1 MRRFPRSLRFYIAAS
16 TIYAAVIFVAVHAVY
31 GVELG
36 RAGLRIPDPEALIGS
51 IDLVSFMVWLGISLI
66 AGTILHRLAT
76 ALEGAKDESAVRDAE
91 IGSIFALSQALS
103 GSLDLDEISREYLR
117 SARRGLDA
125 SVTLGLLVHDDV
137 AEAFRLVAE
146 EGPREGALLAKVYSA
161 SELPAAIRTRVLD
174 HRQSLVLPDT
184 TGGGEQWRTLARD
197 LPNAQWIHS
206 FAALPL
212 VSQDRLVGAVV
223 GGGEKAGALTADRL
237 QLVLVLGQFVAGAI
251 RTSLSL
257 AEAQSRADREE
268 LVSRIAR
275 RARASLDPDE
285 VLRGTVEELGHA
297 LRVDRVVAMTGSTPD
312 TLIVS
317 YEWAAPGIVP
327 HKPGMRALP
336 VARLA
341 AETGRTAVIRD
352 VVADARVAQAAGDL
366 KTGVRSVVATPIL
379 VAGQLAGTLSL
390 AQVKAPRDWTTD
402 EVRLVEAVARELRVA
417 IETARLF
424 QARQGENERLI
435 ALQRAAATLA
445 ARTDPKE
452 VFDMILRSAV
462 QLLGEGSASLY
473 TWDEEAGVL
482 RLAESF
488 DVGGRVSDDAVLR
501 PGEGVI
507 GRVFES
513 REPLIVEDYQTWEG
527 RTAVGEETGLRACL
541 AVPLVRSGRALG
553 ALGIRSY
560 DPAVRY
566 TEDDARMLAL
576 FADQVAAA
584 LTTVA
589 AFGRQRQAV
598 EQLERL
604 NRAKSEFVSIVS
616 HEFRTPLTGIQ
627 GFSEMMRDEDLT
639 LEEMREYA
647 GDINKDSQRLNRM
660 INEMLD
666 LDRMES
672 GRMTIHPERID
683 FNAVVDDV
691 ADRVRPNAPNHT
703 LTLDLQPDLPHL
715 HADRDR
721 MTQVTSNLL
730 NNAVKYSPT
739 GGRITMTTRAD
750 GEQLRFDVRDEGLG
764 IPRDALETIFERY
777 SRVDSQATKDI
788 QGTGLG
794 LPIVRQ
800 IVQLHGGKVWAESE
814 LGRGSVFHVV
824 LPLAGAGAQ
833 VEA

>member
-1 MRRFPRSLRFYIAAS
+1 MRRFPRTLAFYIAAS
-16 TIYAAVIFVAVHAVY
+16 TIYAAVIFLVVHALY
-31 GVELG
+31 GLELG
-36 RAGLRIPDPEALIGS
+36 RAGVRIPDAGALIGS
-51 IDLVSFMVWLGISLI
+51 IEITSFILWLGISLI
-66 AGTILHRLAT
+66 AGTLLHRLAT
-76 ALEGAKDESAVRDAE
+76 ALEGAHAESAIRESE
-91 IGSIFALSQALS
+91 IGSIFALSQTLS
-103 GSLDLDEISREYLR
+103 GSLDLDEITREYLR
-117 SARRGLDA
+117 SARRGLDEG
-125 SVTLGLLVHDDV
+125 VTLGLLVHDDV

-146 EGPREGALLAKVYSA
+146 EGPHPGALLEKVYSVSA
-161 SELPAAIRTRVLD
+161 LPAAIRTRVFD

-184 TGGGEQWRTLARD
+184 TGGGEQWRLLARD
-197 LPNAQWIHS
+197 LPNADWIHS

-223 GGGEKAGALTADRL
+223 AGGEKPGSITADRL

-257 AEAQSRADREE
+257 TEAESRADHEE

-285 VLRGTVEELGHA
+285 VLRGTVEELGRA
-297 LRVDRVVAMTGSTPD
+297 LRVDRVIATTGSTPEGLRV
-312 TLIVS
+312 T
-317 YEWAAPGIVP
+317 YEWDAPGIVP
-327 HKPGMRALP
+327 VGKGERALP

-341 AETGRTAVIRD
+341 AETGRTAVVRD
-352 VVADARVAQAAGDL
+352 VLADARVKEAPLAAD
-366 KTGVRSVVATPIL
+366 VRSVIATPIL
-379 VAGQLAGTLSL
+379 VAGELAGTLSL
-390 AQVKAPRDWTTD
+390 NQTNAPRDWTTD

-424 QARQGENERLI
+424 QARKGENERLI
-435 ALQRAAATLA
+435 ALQRAAAALA
-445 ARTDPKE
+445 ARTDPHE

-462 QLLGEGSASLY
+462 ELFGRGSASLY

-482 RLAESF
+482 RLAENF
-488 DVGGRVSDDAVLR
+488 DAEERKPDDSVLR
-501 PGEGVI
+501 PGEGVV
-507 GRVFES
+507 GRVFLT
-513 REPLIVEDYQTWEG
+513 REPLIIKDYQFWEG
-527 RTAVGEETGLRACL
+527 RTTVGQESGLRACL

-553 ALGIRSY
+553 ALGMRSY
-560 DPAVRY
+560 DATATY
-566 TEDDARMLAL
+566 SEDDAQMLSL

-584 LTTVA
+584 LTTVE

-604 NRAKSEFVSIVS
+604 NRAKNEFVSIVS

-627 GFSEMMRDEDLT
+627 GFSEMMRDEQLT
-639 LEEMREYA
+639 MEEMREYA
-647 GDINKDSQRLNRM
+647 GDINKDVQRLNRM

-672 GRMTIHPERID
+672 GRMTVHPERME
-683 FNAVVDDV
+683 FNPVIKDV

-703 LTLDLQPDLPHL
+703 LTLDLQRDLPQI

-721 MTQVTSNLL
+721 MTQVASNLL

-739 GGRITMTTRAD
+739 GGRITLTTRAD
-750 GEQLRFDVRDEGLG
+750 GDQLLFDVRDEGLG
-764 IPRDALETIFERY
+764 IPAEALETIFERY

-800 IVQLHGGKVWAESE
+800 IVQLHGGKVWVESN
-814 LGRGSVFHVV
+814 LGRGSVFHVS
-824 LPLAGAGAQ
+824 LPLAGPA
-833 VEA
+833 

>member
-1 MRRFPRSLRFYIAAS
+1 MRRFPRSLVLYVAAS
-16 TIYAAVIFVAVHAVY
+16 TIYAAIIFLAVHAVY

-36 RAGLRIPDPEALIGS
+36 RAGLRLPDPEAFISS
-51 IDLVSFMVWLGISLI
+51 IDSVSFMVWLGISLI
-66 AGTILHRLAT
+66 AGVVLYRLAM
-76 ALEGAKDESAVRDAE
+76 ALEVSRGDSAVRDAE

-103 GSLDLDEISREYLR
+103 GSLDLAEIAREYLR

-125 SVTLGLLVHDDV
+125 SATLGVLVHDDI

-146 EGPREGALLAKVYSA
+146 EGPHAGALLGTVYSV
-161 SELPAAIRTRVLD
+161 SGLPTAIRTRVFD

-184 TGGGEQWRTLARD
+184 TGGGEQWRLLARD
-197 LPNAQWIHS
+197 LPDAQWIHS

-223 GGGEKAGALTADRL
+223 AGAENAGALTADRL

-251 RTSLSL
+251 RTSMSL

-285 VLRGTVEELGHA
+285 VLRGTVEELGRA
-297 LRVDRVVAMTGSTPD
+297 LRVDRVVATTGSTPAGLRV
-312 TLIVS
+312 T
-317 YEWAAPGIVP
+317 YEWDAPGVVP
-327 HKPGMRALP
+327 YGRAEAALP

-341 AETGRTAVIRD
+341 AETGRTAVVRD
-352 VVADARVAQAAGDL
+352 IHADARLAVADQPQG
-366 KTGVRSVVATPIL
+366 GVRSVIATPIL
-379 VAGQLAGTLSL
+379 VAGELAGTLSL
-390 AQVKAPRDWTTD
+390 NQTNAPRDWTTD

-424 QARQGENERLI
+424 QARKGENERLI
-435 ALQRAAATLA
+435 ALHRAAATLA
-445 ARTDPKE
+445 ARTDPHE

-462 QLLGEGSASLY
+462 QLLGSGSASLY
-473 TWDEEAGVL
+473 TWDDESGVL

-488 DVGGRVSDDAVLR
+488 DVEGRTPDDPVMR
-501 PGEGVI
+501 PGEGVV
-507 GRVFES
+507 GRVFVS
-513 REPLIVEDYQTWEG
+513 REPLIVKDYQTWEG
-527 RTAVGEETGLRACL
+527 RTQVGQETGLHACL

-560 DPAVRY
+560 EASVAY

-584 LTTVA
+584 LTTVE

-598 EQLERL
+598 EQSERL

-627 GFSEMMRDEDLT
+627 GFSEMMRDEELT
-639 LEEMREYA
+639 LDEMREYA
-647 GDINKDSQRLNRM
+647 GDINKDAQRLNRM

-666 LDRMES
+666 LDRMEA
-672 GRMTIHPERID
+672 GRMAIHPERMD
-683 FNAVVDDV
+683 LNAVIGDV

-703 LTLDLQPDLPHL
+703 LTLDLQSDLPSL
-715 HADRDR
+715 QGDRDR
-721 MTQVTSNLL
+721 MTQVASNLL

-739 GGRITMTTRAD
+739 GGRIIVTTRAE
-750 GEQLRFDVRDEGLG
+750 GNEVRFDVRDEGLG
-764 IPRDALETIFERY
+764 IPPDALETIFERF

-800 IVQLHGGKVWAESE
+800 IVQLHGGKVWADSE

>member
-1 MRRFPRSLRFYIAAS
+1 MRRFPRSLRVYIAAS
-16 TIYAAVIFVAVHAVY
+16 TIYAAVIFLAVHALY

-51 IDLVSFMVWLGISLI
+51 IDSVSFIVWLGISVI
-66 AGTILHRLAT
+66 AGTVLYRLST
-76 ALEGAKDESAVRDAE
+76 ALEGARGDSATRDSE

-103 GSLDLDEISREYLR
+103 GSLDLGEICGEYLR

-146 EGPREGALLAKVYSA
+146 EGPRAGALLDKLYSA
-161 SELPAAIRTRVLD
+161 SALPAAMRTRVFD

-184 TGGGEQWRTLARD
+184 TSGGEQWRLLARD
-197 LPNAQWIHS
+197 LPDAQWIHS
-206 FAALPL
+206 FAAMPL
-212 VSQDRLVGAVV
+212 ISQERLVGAVV
-223 GGGEKAGALTADRL
+223 AGAEKAGALTADRL

-251 RTSLSL
+251 RTSVSL
-257 AEAQSRADREE
+257 TEAQSRADREE

-285 VLRGTVEELGHA
+285 VLRGTVEELGRA
-297 LRVDRVVAMTGSTPD
+297 LHVDRVIAATGSTPD
-312 TLIVS
+312 ALSVT
-317 YEWAAPGIVP
+317 YEWDAPGVEP
-327 HKPGMRALP
+327 TGVGQRAMP
-336 VARLA
+336 VAQLA
-341 AETGRTAVIRD
+341 AETGRTAVVRD
-352 VVADARVAQAAGDL
+352 VLADARVATGNERPA
-366 KTGVRSVVATPIL
+366 GVRSVIATPIQ
-379 VAGQLAGTLSL
+379 VAGELAGVLSL
-390 AQVKAPRDWTTD
+390 NQANTPRDWTTD

-417 IETARLF
+417 IESARLF
-424 QARQGENERLI
+424 QARQGENERLL
-435 ALQRAAATLA
+435 ALQRAGATLA

-462 QLLGEGSASLY
+462 QLFGQGSASLY

-482 RLAESF
+482 RLAENF
-488 DVGGRVSDDAVLR
+488 DAAGRMPDDAVLR
-501 PGEGVI
+501 PGEGVV
-507 GRVFES
+507 GRVFAS
-513 REPLIVEDYQTWEG
+513 HEPLVVRDYQTWEG
-527 RTAVGEETGLRACL
+527 RTAVGQETGLRACL
-541 AVPLVRSGRALG
+541 AVPLLRSGRVLG

-560 DPAVRY
+560 EPTVVY
-566 TEDDARMLAL
+566 TEDDGRMLAL
-576 FADQVAAA
+576 FADQAAAA
-584 LTTVA
+584 LTTVE

-627 GFSEMMRDEDLT
+627 GFSEMMRDEALT
-639 LEEMREYA
+639 LDEMREYA
-647 GDINKDSQRLNRM
+647 GDINKDAQRLNRM
-660 INEMLD
+660 IDEMLD

-672 GRMTIHPERID
+672 GRMTIHRERMD
-683 FNAVVDDV
+683 LNSVVQEAV
-691 ADRVRPNAPNHT
+691 DRVRPNAPNHT
-703 LTLDLQPDLPHL
+703 LTLDLQSDLPQIQ
-715 HADRDR
+715 ADPDR
-721 MTQVTSNLL
+721 ITQVASNLL

-739 GGRITMTTRAD
+739 GGRITVTTHAEGD
-750 GEQLRFDVRDEGLG
+750 GLRLDVRDEGLG
-764 IPRDALETIFERY
+764 IPSEALETIFERF

-788 QGTGLG
+788 PGTGLG

-800 IVQLHGGKVWAESE
+800 IVDLHGGKVWAESE

-824 LPLAGAGAQ
+824 LPLAGTGAR

>member
-1 MRRFPRSLRFYIAAS
+1 MRRFPRSLVLYIAAS
-16 TIYAAVIFVAVHAVY
+16 TIYAAVIFLAVHAVY
-31 GVELG
+31 GIELG
-36 RAGLRIPDPEALIGS
+36 RAGLRLPDPEALIGS
-51 IDLVSFMVWLGISLI
+51 IDSVSFIVWLGISLI
-66 AGTILHRLAT
+66 AGTVLYRLAT
-76 ALEGAKDESAVRDAE
+76 ALEASRGDSATRDAE

-103 GSLDLDEISREYLR
+103 GSLDLAEITREYLR
-117 SARRGLDA
+117 SARRGLDP
-125 SVTLGLLVHDDV
+125 SVTLGVLVHDDV

-146 EGPREGALLAKVYSA
+146 EGPHTGALLGPVYSV
-161 SELPAAIRTRVLD
+161 SGLPAALRTRVFD

-184 TGGGEQWRTLARD
+184 TGGGEQWRLLARD

-223 GGGEKAGALTADRL
+223 GGAENAGALTADRL
-237 QLVLVLGQFVAGAI
+237 QLLLVLGQFVAGAI
-251 RTSLSL
+251 RTSMSLS
-257 AEAQSRADREE
+257 EAQARADREE

-285 VLRGTVEELGHA
+285 VLRGTVEELGKA
-297 LRVDRVVAMTGSTPD
+297 LHVDRVVATTGSTPD
-312 TLIVS
+312 ALRVS
-317 YEWAAPGIVP
+317 YEWSAAGVVP
-327 HKPGMRALP
+327 HGPGQRALP

-341 AETGRTAVIRD
+341 AETGRTAVVRD
-352 VVADARVAQAAGDL
+352 VLGDARVAQAAGDL
-366 KTGVRSVVATPIL
+366 QTGVRAVMATPIL

-390 AQVKAPRDWTTD
+390 AQTNAARDWTTD

-435 ALQRAAATLA
+435 ALQRAATTLA

-462 QLLGEGSASLY
+462 GLLGSGSASLY
-473 TWDEEAGVL
+473 TWDGEAGVL
-482 RLAESF
+482 RLAENF
-488 DVGGRVSDDAVLR
+488 DAAGRMPDDAVLR

-507 GRVFES
+507 GRAFVT
-513 REPLIVEDYQTWEG
+513 REPLIVEDYQKWEG
-527 RTAVGEETGLRACL
+527 RTKVGQETGLRACL

-560 DPAVRY
+560 EASVAY
-566 TEDDARMLAL
+566 SEDDARMLAL

-584 LTTVA
+584 LTTLE

-627 GFSEMMRDEDLT
+627 GFSEMMRDENLT
-639 LEEMREYA
+639 LDEMREYA
-647 GDINKDSQRLNRM
+647 GDINKDAQRLNRM

-666 LDRMES
+666 LDRMEA
-672 GRMTIHPERID
+672 GRMTIHPEGID
-683 FNAVVDDV
+683 FNALVGDV

-703 LTLDLQPDLPHL
+703 ITLDLQSDLPQVQ
-715 HADRDR
+715 ADRDR
-721 MTQVTSNLL
+721 MTQVASNLL

-739 GGRITMTTRAD
+739 GGRITVTTRAD
-750 GEQLRFDVRDEGLG
+750 RDQLRLDVRDEGLG
-764 IPRDALETIFERY
+764 IPPDALETIFERF

>member
-1 MRRFPRSLRFYIAAS
+1 MRRFPRSLSFYIAAS
-16 TIYAAVIFVAVHAVY
+16 TIYAAMIFVAVHAVY

-36 RAGLRIPDPEALIGS
+36 RAGLRIPDPGALIGS
-51 IDLVSFMVWLGISLI
+51 IDTVSFALWLGISLI

-76 ALEGAKDESAVRDAE
+76 ALEGARGENATRDAE
-91 IGSIFALSQALS
+91 IGSIFALSQVLS
-103 GSLDLDEISREYLR
+103 GSLDLGDIAREYLK
-117 SARRGLDA
+117 SARRGLDP
-125 SVTLGLLVHDDV
+125 SVTLGLLVHDDI

-146 EGPREGALLAKVYSA
+146 EGPHSGALLDKVYSA
-161 SELPAAIRTRVLD
+161 SDLPAAIRTRVFD

-184 TGGGEQWRTLARD
+184 TGGGEQWRLLARD
-197 LPNAQWIHS
+197 LPGAHWIHS

-212 VSQDRLVGAVV
+212 ISQDRLVGAVV
-223 GGGEKAGALTADRL
+223 AGAEQPGTLTADRL

-251 RTSLSL
+251 RTSVSL

-285 VLRGTVEELGHA
+285 VLRGTVEELGRA
-297 LRVDRVVAMTGSTPD
+297 LRVDRVVAATGSTPD
-312 TLIVS
+312 NLRVT
-317 YEWAAPGIVP
+317 YEWDAPGIAP
-327 HKPGMRALP
+327 QGQGGTGLP
-336 VARLA
+336 VSRLA
-341 AETGRTAVIRD
+341 AETGRTAVVRD
-352 VVADARVAQAAGDL
+352 VLADARLAQPADAEW
-366 KTGVRSVVATPIL
+366 GVRAIVATPIL
-379 VAGQLAGTLSL
+379 VGGELAGTLAL
-390 AQVKAPRDWTTD
+390 NQANAPRDWTTD

-445 ARTDPKE
+445 ARTDPHE

-473 TWDEEAGVL
+473 TWDEESGLL
-482 RLAESF
+482 RLAENF
-488 DVGGRVSDDAVLR
+488 DAGGRMPDDAALR
-501 PGEGVI
+501 PGQGVI

-513 REPLIVEDYQTWEG
+513 RQPLIVNDYQSWDG
-527 RTAVGEETGLRACL
+527 RTAIGQSTGLHACL
-541 AVPLVRSGRALG
+541 AVPLLRSGRMLG

-560 DPAVRY
+560 EPTVAY
-566 TEDDARMLAL
+566 TEDDARMLGL
-576 FADQVAAA
+576 FGDQVAAA
-584 LTTVA
+584 LTTVE
-589 AFGRQRQAV
+589 AFGRQRHAV

-627 GFSEMMRDEDLT
+627 GFSEMMRDEELT
-639 LEEMREYA
+639 LDEMREYA
-647 GDINKDSQRLNRM
+647 GDINKDAQRLNRM

-672 GRMTIHPERID
+672 GRMTLHPERLDLNSIVSD
-683 FNAVVDDV
+683 T

-703 LTLDLQPDLPHL
+703 LTLELQPDLPQIPV
-715 HADRDR
+715 DRDR
-721 MTQVTSNLL
+721 MTQVASNLL

-739 GGRITMTTRAD
+739 GGRITLSTRAD
-750 GEQLRFDVRDEGLG
+750 GEELHFDVRDEGLG
-764 IPRDALETIFERY
+764 IPPDALETIFERY
-777 SRVDSQATKDI
+777 SRIDSQATKNI

-800 IVQLHGGKVWAESE
+800 IVQLHGGRVWAESE

-824 LPLAGAGAQ
+824 LPLAGPGAQ
-833 VEA
+833 VDA

>member
-1 MRRFPRSLRFYIAAS
+1 MRRFPRSLLFYIAAS
-16 TIYAAVIFVAVHAVY
+16 TIYAAVIFLAVHAVY

-36 RAGLRIPDPEALIGS
+36 RAGVRIPDPGALIGS
-51 IDLVSFMVWLGISLI
+51 IEITSFILWLGISVI

-76 ALEGAKDESAVRDAE
+76 ALEGAHAESAIRDAE
-91 IGSIFALSQALS
+91 IGSIFALSQTLS
-103 GSLDLDEISREYLR
+103 GSLDLGEISSEYLR

-146 EGPREGALLAKVYSA
+146 EGPRTGTLLDKVYSA
-161 SELPAAIRTRVLD
+161 SALPAAMRTRVFD
-174 HRQSLVLPDT
+174 HRQPLVLPDT
-184 TGGGEQWRTLARD
+184 TSGGEQWRLLARD
-197 LPNAQWIHS
+197 LPDARWIHS

-212 VSQDRLVGAVV
+212 VSQERLVGAVV
-223 GGGEKAGALTADRL
+223 AGGEKAGTITADRL

-257 AEAQSRADREE
+257 TEAESRADHEE

-285 VLRGTVEELGHA
+285 VMRGTVEELGRA
-297 LRVDRVVAMTGSTPD
+297 LRVDRVLATAGSTPD
-312 TLIVS
+312 ALLVT
-317 YEWAAPGIVP
+317 YEWDAPGVVP
-327 HKPGMRALP
+327 IGEGKRALP

-341 AETGRTAVIRD
+341 AETGRTVVVRD
-352 VVADARVAQAAGDL
+352 VLADARLAEGSVHA
-366 KTGVRSVVATPIL
+366 GVRSVIATPIL
-379 VAGQLAGTLSL
+379 VAGELAGTLSL
-390 AQVKAPRDWTTD
+390 NQATAARDWTTD

-424 QARQGENERLI
+424 QARKGENERLL
-435 ALQRAAATLA
+435 ALQSTGAKLA
-445 ARTDPKE
+445 ARTDPHE

-462 QLLGEGSASLY
+462 QLFGRGSASLY
-473 TWDEEAGVL
+473 TWDEEAAVL
-482 RLAESF
+482 RLAENF
-488 DVGGRVSDDAVLR
+488 DGGGRMPDDAVLR
-501 PGEGVI
+501 PGDGVV
-507 GRVFES
+507 GRVFVT
-513 REPLIVEDYQTWEG
+513 REPLIVNDYPTWEG
-527 RTAVGEETGLRACL
+527 RTTIGQETGLRACL

-560 DPAVRY
+560 DPAAAY
-566 TEDDARMLAL
+566 TEDDARMLGL

-584 LTTVA
+584 LTTVE
-589 AFGRQRQAV
+589 AFSRQRQAV

-627 GFSEMMRDEDLT
+627 GFSEMMRDEELT
-639 LEEMREYA
+639 LAEMREYA
-647 GDINKDSQRLNRM
+647 GDINRDVQRLNRM

-672 GRMTIHPERID
+672 GRMAIHPEAID
-683 FNAVVDDV
+683 FNSVIGDV

-703 LTLDLQPDLPHL
+703 LTLDLQPDLPQIQ
-715 HADRDR
+715 ADRDR
-721 MTQVTSNLL
+721 MTQVASNLL

-739 GGRITMTTRAD
+739 GGRITLTTRAD
-750 GEQLRFDVRDEGLG
+750 GSELRFDVRDEGLG
-764 IPRDALETIFERY
+764 IPPDALETIFERY
-777 SRVDSQATKDI
+777 SRVDSQATRDI

-800 IVQLHGGKVWAESE
+800 IVQLHGGRVWAESE
-814 LGRGSVFHVV
+814 LGRGSVFHVA
-824 LPLAGAGAQ
+824 LPLAGLGSQ

>member
-1 MRRFPRSLRFYIAAS
+1 MRRFPRSLRFYVAAS
-16 TIYAAVIFVAVHAVY
+16 TIYAAVVFLAVHAVY

-36 RAGLRIPDPEALIGS
+36 RAGLRLPDPEALIGS
-51 IDLVSFMVWLGISLI
+51 IDVVSFVVWVGISVI
-66 AGTILHRLAT
+66 AGTVLYRVAT
-76 ALEGAKDESAVRDAE
+76 ALEGAQGESAIRDAE

-103 GSLDLDEISREYLR
+103 GSLDLSEISREYLR

-125 SVTLGLLVHDDV
+125 TVTLGLLVHDDV

-146 EGPREGALLAKVYSA
+146 EGPRAGALLAQVYSA
-161 SELPAAIRTRVLD
+161 SALPAAMRSRVFD
-174 HRQSLVLPDT
+174 HRQPLVLPDT
-184 TGGGEQWRTLARD
+184 TGGGEQWRHLARD
-197 LPNAQWIHS
+197 LPSAAWIHS

-223 GGGEKAGALTADRL
+223 AGGEVAGAITADRL

-257 AEAQSRADREE
+257 TEAQARADREE

-275 RARASLDPDE
+275 RARASLDPEE
-285 VLRGTVEELGHA
+285 VLRGTVEELGRA
-297 LRVDRVVAMTGSTPD
+297 LRVDRVVAATGSTPG
-312 TLIVS
+312 TLRVT
-317 YEWAAPGIVP
+317 YEWVAPGVVP
-327 HKPGMRALP
+327 HGRGRTTLP
-336 VARLA
+336 VSRLA
-341 AETGRTAVIRD
+341 AETGRTVVVRD
-352 VVADARVAQAAGDL
+352 MLADARLAQAADPDM
-366 KTGVRSVVATPIL
+366 GVRSIVATPIL
-379 VAGQLAGTLSL
+379 VAGELAGTLALHQAS
-390 AQVKAPRDWTTD
+390 APRDWTSD
-402 EVRLVEAVARELRVA
+402 EVRLVEEVARELRVA

-424 QARQGENERLI
+424 QAREGENERLV
-435 ALQRAAATLA
+435 ALQRAAAA
-445 ARTDPKE
+445 IADRTDPRE

-462 QLLGEGSASLY
+462 QLLGQGSASLY

-482 RLAESF
+482 RLAEQF
-488 DVGGRVSDDAVLR
+488 DKAGHQPDDAMLR
-501 PGEGVI
+501 PDEGVV
-507 GRVFES
+507 GRVFA
-513 REPLIVEDYQTWEG
+513 RRAPLIIEDYQTWDG
-527 RTAVGEETGLRACL
+527 RTAVGQQSGLHACI

-553 ALGIRSY
+553 ALGVRSY

-584 LTTVA
+584 LTTVE

-627 GFSEMMRDEDLT
+627 GFSEMMRDEELT

-672 GRMTIHPERID
+672 GRMTIHPERMD
-683 FNAVVDDV
+683 LNAVVEDV
-691 ADRVRPNAPNHT
+691 AARVRPNAPNHT
-703 LTLDLQPDLPHL
+703 LTLDLQPDLPPIQ
-715 HADRDR
+715 ADRDR
-721 MTQVTSNLL
+721 MTQVASNLL

-739 GGRITMTTRAD
+739 GGRITMTTRAGG
-750 GEQLRFDVRDEGLG
+750 GELRFDVRDEGLG
-764 IPRDALETIFERY
+764 VPPDALETIFERY
-777 SRVDSQATKDI
+777 SRVDSQATRDI

-800 IVQLHGGKVWAESE
+800 IVGLHGGRVWAESE

-824 LPLAGAGAQ
+824 LPLAGAGAR
-833 VEA
+833 VDA

>member
-1 MRRFPRSLRFYIAAS
+1 MRRFPRSLSFYIAAS
-16 TIYAAVIFVAVHAVY
+16 TIYAAIVFLAVHAVY

-36 RAGLRIPDPEALIGS
+36 RAGLRMPDPEALIGS
-51 IDLVSFMVWLGISLI
+51 IDLVSFVVWVGISVI
-66 AGTILHRLAT
+66 AGTVLYRLST
-76 ALEGAKDESAVRDAE
+76 ALEGARGDSAIRDAE

-103 GSLDLDEISREYLR
+103 GSLDLGEISREYLK
-117 SARRGLDA
+117 SARRGLDET
-125 SVTLGLLVHDDV
+125 VTLGLLVHDDV

-146 EGPREGALLAKVYSA
+146 EGPHSGVLLEKVYSA
-161 SELPAAIRTRVLD
+161 SQLPAAIRTRVFD
-174 HRQSLVLPDT
+174 HRQPLVLPDT
-184 TGGGEQWRTLARD
+184 SGGGEQWRMLARD
-197 LPNAQWIHS
+197 LPNANWIHS

-223 GGGEKAGALTADRL
+223 AGGEKAGSITADRL

-257 AEAQSRADREE
+257 TEAESRADREE

-285 VLRGTVEELGHA
+285 VLRGTVEELGRA
-297 LRVDRVVAMTGSTPD
+297 LKVDRVIATTGSTPD
-312 TLIVS
+312 ALQVS
-317 YEWAAPGIVP
+317 YEWDAPGVVP
-327 HKPGMRALP
+327 QGTGARALP

-341 AETGRTAVIRD
+341 AETGRTAVVRD
-352 VVADARVAQAAGDL
+352 VLADARLADRGGGPHAG
-366 KTGVRSVVATPIL
+366 GSVIATPIL
-379 VAGQLAGTLSL
+379 VAGELAGTLSL
-390 AQVKAPRDWTTD
+390 NQANQTRDWTTD

-417 IETARLF
+417 METARLF
-424 QARQGENERLI
+424 QARKSENERLL

-445 ARTDPKE
+445 ARTDPHE
-452 VFDMILRSAV
+452 LFDIILRSAV
-462 QLLGEGSASLY
+462 QLFGRGSASLY
-473 TWDEEAGVL
+473 TWDDEAAVL
-482 RLAESF
+482 RLAENF
-488 DVGGRVSDDAVLR
+488 DAGGRMPDDPVLR
-501 PGEGVI
+501 PGEGVV
-507 GRVFES
+507 GRVFLT
-513 REPLIVEDYQTWEG
+513 REPLIITDYQTWEG
-527 RTAVGEETGLRACL
+527 RTAVGQSTGLRACL
-541 AVPLVRSGRALG
+541 AVPLVRSGQALG

-560 DPAVRY
+560 EPTVVY
-566 TEDDARMLAL
+566 TEDDARMLGL
-576 FADQVAAA
+576 FGDQAAAA
-584 LTTVA
+584 LTTVD
-589 AFGRQRQAV
+589 AFSRQRQAV

-627 GFSEMMRDEDLT
+627 GFSEMMRDEELT
-639 LEEMREYA
+639 TEEMREYA
-647 GDINKDSQRLNRM
+647 GDINKDAQRLNRM

-672 GRMTIHPERID
+672 GRMTIHAEGMD
-683 FNAVVDDV
+683 FNAVVEE
-691 ADRVRPNAPNHT
+691 ATDRVRPNAPNHT
-703 LTLDLQPDLPHL
+703 LTLDLQPDLPHIR
-715 HADRDR
+715 ADRDR
-721 MTQVTSNLL
+721 LTQVASNLL

-739 GGRITMTTRAD
+739 GGKITVTTRVD
-750 GEQLRFDVRDEGLG
+750 GDQVRLDVRDEGLG
-764 IPRDALETIFERY
+764 IPPDALETIFERY

-800 IVQLHGGKVWAESE
+800 IVHLHGGKVWAESE

>member
-1 MRRFPRSLRFYIAAS
+1 MRRFPRSLRVYIAAS
-16 TIYAAVIFVAVHAVY
+16 TIYAAVIFLAVHALY

-51 IDLVSFMVWLGISLI
+51 IDSVSFIVWLGISVI
-66 AGTILHRLAT
+66 AGTVLYRLST
-76 ALEGAKDESAVRDAE
+76 ALEGARGDSATRDSE

-103 GSLDLDEISREYLR
+103 GSLDLGEICGEYLR

-146 EGPREGALLAKVYSA
+146 EGPRAGALLDKLYSA
-161 SELPAAIRTRVLD
+161 SALPAAMRTRVFD

-184 TGGGEQWRTLARD
+184 TSGGEQWRLLARD
-197 LPNAQWIHS
+197 LPDAQWIHS
-206 FAALPL
+206 FAAMPL
-212 VSQDRLVGAVV
+212 ISQERLVGAVV
-223 GGGEKAGALTADRL
+223 AGAEKAGALTADRL

-251 RTSLSL
+251 RTSVSL
-257 AEAQSRADREE
+257 TEAQSRADREE

-285 VLRGTVEELGHA
+285 VLRGTVEELGRA
-297 LRVDRVVAMTGSTPD
+297 LHVDRVIAATGSTPD
-312 TLIVS
+312 ALSVT
-317 YEWAAPGIVP
+317 YEWDAPGVEP
-327 HKPGMRALP
+327 TGVGQRAMP
-336 VARLA
+336 VAQLA
-341 AETGRTAVIRD
+341 AETGRTAVVRD
-352 VVADARVAQAAGDL
+352 VLADARVATGNERPA
-366 KTGVRSVVATPIL
+366 GVRSVIATPIQ
-379 VAGQLAGTLSL
+379 VAGELAGVLSL
-390 AQVKAPRDWTTD
+390 NQANTPRDWTTD

-417 IETARLF
+417 IESARLF
-424 QARQGENERLI
+424 QARQGENERLL
-435 ALQRAAATLA
+435 ALQRAGATLA

-462 QLLGEGSASLY
+462 QLFGQGSASLY

-482 RLAESF
+482 RLAENF
-488 DVGGRVSDDAVLR
+488 DAAGRMPDDAVLR
-501 PGEGVI
+501 PGEGVV
-507 GRVFES
+507 GRVFAS
-513 REPLIVEDYQTWEG
+513 HEPLVVRDYQTWEG
-527 RTAVGEETGLRACL
+527 RTAVGQETGLRACL
-541 AVPLVRSGRALG
+541 AVPLLRSGRVLG

-560 DPAVRY
+560 EPTVVY
-566 TEDDARMLAL
+566 TEDDGRMLAL
-576 FADQVAAA
+576 FADQAAAA
-584 LTTVA
+584 LTTVE

-627 GFSEMMRDEDLT
+627 GFSEMMRDEALT

-647 GDINKDSQRLNRM
+647 GDINKDAQRLNRM
-660 INEMLD
+660 IDEMLD

-672 GRMTIHPERID
+672 GRMTIHRERMD
-683 FNAVVDDV
+683 LNSVVQEAV
-691 ADRVRPNAPNHT
+691 DRVRPNAPNHT
-703 LTLDLQPDLPHL
+703 LTLDLQSDLPQIQ
-715 HADRDR
+715 ADPDR
-721 MTQVTSNLL
+721 ITQVASNLL

-739 GGRITMTTRAD
+739 GGRITVTTHAEGD
-750 GEQLRFDVRDEGLG
+750 GLRLDVRDEGLG
-764 IPRDALETIFERY
+764 IPSEALETIFERF

-788 QGTGLG
+788 PGTGLG

-800 IVQLHGGKVWAESE
+800 IVDLHGGKVWAESE

-824 LPLAGAGAQ
+824 LPLAGTGAR